1 MEKKKIA
8 YKNENEW
15 NESKKNIFSDLQIV
29 CDEDIDERCWG
40 KFTSMLILVETVGS
54 QKSEQVSG
62 SLNEEPF

>member
-29 CDEDIDERCWG
+29 CDG
-40 KFTSMLILVETVGS
+40 T
-54 QKSEQVSG
+54 
-62 SLNEEPF
+62 